1 MQERGHLKQR
11 DTLEQRLSHEAAK
24 LRNEALG
31 TPLGVERERL
41 LRRAQEAE
49 SASQL
54 NGWLNSRGLQ
64 PPK

>member
-24 LRNEALG
+24 LRNEARG
-31 TPLGVERERL
+31 TPPGVKRDRL
-41 LRRAQEAE
+41 IRRAQDTE
-49 SASQL
+49 SAAQV
-54 NGWLNSRGLQ
+54 NGWLNSRDLQ